1 MGLTLRYWRPNW
13 RLLAICLAVI
23 GFVAAA
29 GLSACGDR
37 TRTARPGDGGSA
49 ADPIVAAT
57 VNGKPIYISDVE
69 AEATVRGIIREGE
82 ELDTN
87 ADEFFQVLEDLIET
101 RLFAMEAEKRQIDRN
116 TDVRNRLERAR
127 ELILAGALNDQIRDT
142 ALDESAV
149 ERMYREQVRLLR
161 NGREVHIRQIV
172 LGGKEAA
179 AAAKR
184 RLDAGEAFEALAYEL
199 SLDRATATE
208 GGDMGF
214 QLPEGLPDGLR
225 EAAGGTPVGQIA
237 GPIQTT
243 QGWHIIKIEE
253 RREEAP
259 PSIESLRPRI
269 EQWLMFEETRRIVE
283 KLKSQSRIERFM
295 EEGRVAAGPGGTA
308 PAAAVRTENRRRE
321 GQAPMGPG
329 GVAAAAGQEAPAAP
343 APTPPATTPPA
354 ASGAPKA
361 GAPKTGVAGLPK
373 APVRPRPQ
381 PEAPAPAPDASTPNG
396 PPPGPGER
404 ET

>member
-1 MGLTLRYWRPNW
+1 MGLTLRYWRP
-13 RLLAICLAVI
+13 LAICLAVV
-23 GFVAAA
+23 GFIAVT

-37 TRTARPGDGGSA
+37 TPTARPGDGGSA

-82 ELDTN
+82 ELDAG

-116 TDVRNRLERAR
+116 ADVRHRLERAR

-161 NGREVHIRQIV
+161 NGREVHVRQIV

-199 SLDRATATE
+199 SLDRSTATE

-214 QLPEGLPDGLR
+214 QLPESLPDGLR
-225 EAAGGTPVGQIA
+225 EAAGATPVGQIA

-243 QGWHIIKIEE
+243 QGW
-253 RREEAP
+253 
-259 PSIESLRPRI
+259 
-269 EQWLMFEETRRIVE
+269 
-283 KLKSQSRIERFM
+283 
-295 EEGRVAAGPGGTA
+295 
-308 PAAAVRTENRRRE
+308 
-321 GQAPMGPG
+321 
-329 GVAAAAGQEAPAAP
+329 
-343 APTPPATTPPA
+343 
-354 ASGAPKA
+354 
-361 GAPKTGVAGLPK
+361 
-373 APVRPRPQ
+373 
-381 PEAPAPAPDASTPNG
+381 
-396 PPPGPGER
+396 
-404 ET
+404 

>member
-1 MGLTLRYWRPNW
+1 MGLTLRYWRPV
-13 RLLAICLAVI
+13 AICLAVI
-23 GFVAAA
+23 GFIAVA
-29 GLSACGDR
+29 GLSACGDG
-37 TRTARPGDGGSA
+37 TRTTRPGDGGSA

-82 ELDTN
+82 ELDTG
-87 ADEFFQVLEDLIET
+87 ADEFFQVLEDMIET

-116 TDVRNRLERAR
+116 ADVRHRLERAR

-179 AAAKR
+179 VAAKR

-199 SLDRATATE
+199 SLDRSTATE

-283 KLKSQSRIERFM
+283 KLKSQSRIERFL
-295 EEGRVAAGPGGTA
+295 EEGRVAEGQGGSA
-308 PAAAVRTENRRRE
+308 PAATARPDGRRRE

-329 GVAAAAGQEAPAAP
+329 GVAAAAGQEAPDAP
-343 APTPPATTPPA
+343 APPATAPPATA
-354 ASGAPKA
+354 APKA
-361 GAPKTGVAGLPK
+361 GAPKTGVAGVPK
-373 APVRPRPQ
+373 APARPRPTN
-381 PEAPAPAPDASTPNG
+381 PEPEGTASDGAPITGPP

>member
-1 MGLTLRYWRPNW
+1 MGLTMRFWRP
-13 RLLAICLAVI
+13 LAICLAIVFMI
-23 GFVAAA
+23 AVA
-29 GLSACGDR
+29 GVSACGNG
-37 TRTARPGDGGSA
+37 TRATRPGDKGSV

-69 AEATVRGIIREGE
+69 AEATVRGMIREGE
-82 ELDTN
+82 ELDATS
-87 ADEFFQVLEDLIET
+87 DEFFQVLEDLVET

-116 TDVRNRLERAR
+116 ADVRHRLERAR

-149 ERMYREQVRLLR
+149 ERMYRDQVRLLR
-161 NGREVHIRQIV
+161 SGREVHLRQIV
-172 LGGKEAA
+172 LGGKDAA

-199 SLDRATATE
+199 SLDRTTATE

-214 QLPEGLPDGLR
+214 LLPEGLPDGLR
-225 EAAGGTPVGQIA
+225 EAAGATPVGQIA
-237 GPIQTT
+237 GPIQTS
-243 QGWHIIKIEE
+243 QGWHLIKIDE

-283 KLKSQSRIERFM
+283 KLKSQARIERFM

-308 PAAAVRTENRRRE
+308 PASGVRAAKSETRRRD

-329 GVAAAAGQEAPAAP
+329 GVAAAAGQEAP
-343 APTPPATTPPA
+343 PPA
-354 ASGAPKA
+354 AAPPPA
-361 GAPKTGVAGLPK
+361 GAPKTGVAGVPK
-373 APVRPRPQ
+373 TTPRLRPT
-381 PEAPAPAPDASTPNG
+381 APAPVEPPSGDAAPPL
-396 PPPGPGER
+396 PPGPVPSER

>member
-1 MGLTLRYWRPNW
+1 MGLTLRYWRP
-13 RLLAICLAVI
+13 LAICLAVV
-23 GFVAAA
+23 GFIAVT

-37 TRTARPGDGGSA
+37 TPTARPGDGGSA

-82 ELDTN
+82 ELDAG

-116 TDVRNRLERAR
+116 ADVRHRLERAR

-161 NGREVHIRQIV
+161 NGREVHVRQIV

-199 SLDRATATE
+199 SLDRSTATE

-214 QLPEGLPDGLR
+214 QLPESLPDGLR
-225 EAAGGTPVGQIA
+225 EAAGATPVGQIA

-283 KLKSQSRIERFM
+283 KLKAQSRIERFM
-295 EEGRVAAGPGGTA
+295 EEGRVAAGQGGTA
-308 PAAAVRTENRRRE
+308 PAAATRPDTRRRD

-329 GVAAAAGQEAPAAP
+329 GVAAAAGQEAPPVAAP
-343 APTPPATTPPA
+343 PAV
-354 ASGAPKA
+354 GAPKA

-373 APVRPRPQ
+373 APPRPAS
-381 PEAPAPAPDASTPNG
+381 PEPEGPSPQNAPLAGPP